1 MKKALTI
8 LIASCLSIACS
19 REQKPS
25 DHWRTYTFE
34 EKEFYTDGN
43 LKSLHQWND
52 TGPENPLADEI
63 YTFFSEKG
71 DTLSQRVN
79 FYSLGVVIERS
90 QKNTDYTFYK
100 VWQPSLINEKLVI
113 NPEGDVQKEESIF
126 MHIIDKNDSIGFKY
140 LGMEVIDFTISLYPS
155 EQEELVNP
163 AYSFLV
169 KTTEPYY
176 IPKEQLYDNQL
187 IDIEYRRK
195 GTQGSQDSTY
205 SILSFNTTFQL
216 YEKHELQK
224 LINAFS
230 F

>member
-1 MKKALTI
+1 MNKTLAT
-8 LIASCLSIACS
+8 LIVGCLSTSCS
-19 REQKPS
+19 IEQTSS

-126 MHIIDKNDSIGFKY
+126 MYIIDKNDSIGFKY
-140 LGMEVIDFTISLYPS
+140 LGMEIIDFTISLYPS

>member
-19 REQKPS
+19 REQTPS
-25 DHWRTYTFE
+25 DYWRTYTFE

-126 MHIIDKNDSIGFKY
+126 MHIIDKNR
-140 LGMEVIDFTISLYPS
+140 S
-155 EQEELVNP
+155 EERRVGKE
-163 AYSFLV
+163 SRSRW
-169 KTTEPYY
+169 T
-176 IPKEQLYDNQL
+176 KEQ
-187 IDIEYRRK
+187 
-195 GTQGSQDSTY
+195 
-205 SILSFNTTFQL
+205 
-216 YEKHELQK
+216 
-224 LINAFS
+224 
-230 F
+230 

>member
-1 MKKALTI
+1 MD
-8 LIASCLSIACS
+8 
-19 REQKPS
+19 Q
-25 DHWRTYTFE
+25 WRTYTFE

-52 TGPENPLADEI
+52 TGAENPLPAEI
-63 YTFFSEKG
+63 FTFFSEKG

-100 VWQPSLINEKLVI
+100 VWKPSLINEKLVI
-113 NPEGDVQKEESIF
+113 NPEGKVKKEESIF
-126 MHIIDKNDSIGFKY
+126 MYIIDKNDSIGFKY
-140 LGMEVIDFTISLYPS
+140 LGMEIIDFTISLYPS

-195 GTQGSQDSTY
+195 GTQGSPDSTY

-224 LINAFS
+224 LINIHF
-230 F
+230 

>member
-1 MKKALTI
+1 MD
-8 LIASCLSIACS
+8 
-19 REQKPS
+19 Q
-25 DHWRTYTFE
+25 WRTYTFE

-52 TGPENPLADEI
+52 TGAENPLPAEI
-63 YTFFSEKG
+63 FTFFSEKG

-100 VWQPSLINEKLVI
+100 VWKPSLINEKLVI
-113 NPEGDVQKEESIF
+113 NPEGKVKKEESIF
-126 MHIIDKNDSIGFKY
+126 MYTIDKNDSIGFKY
-140 LGMEVIDFTISLYPS
+140 LGMEIIDFTISLYPS

-195 GTQGSQDSTY
+195 GTQGSPDSTY

>member
-1 MKKALTI
+1 M
-8 LIASCLSIACS
+8 
-19 REQKPS
+19 

-90 QKNTDYTFYK
+90 QKKTDYTFYK
-100 VWQPSLINEKLVI
+100 VWKPSLINEKLVI

-140 LGMEVIDFTISLYPS
+140 LGMEIIDFTISLYPS

-195 GTQGSQDSTY
+195 GTQGSPDSTY

-224 LINAFS
+224 LTNIHF
-230 F
+230 

>member
-1 MKKALTI
+1 MNKTLAT
-8 LIASCLSIACS
+8 LIIGCLITACS
-19 REQKPS
+19 IEQTPS
-25 DHWRTYTFE
+25 DQWRTYTFE

-52 TGPENPLADEI
+52 TGPENPLADETF
-63 YTFFSEKG
+63 TFFSEKG
-71 DTLSQRVN
+71 DTLAQRVN

-100 VWQPSLINEKLVI
+100 VWHPSLINEKLVI

-176 IPKEQLYDNQL
+176 ILKEQLYDNQL

-195 GTQGSQDSTY
+195 GRLGSQDSTY
-205 SILSFNTTFQL
+205 SILSFNSTFRL
-216 YEKHELQK
+216 YEKYELQR
-224 LINAFS
+224 LTNIHF
-230 F
+230 

>member
-1 MKKALTI
+1 MD
-8 LIASCLSIACS
+8 
-19 REQKPS
+19 Q
-25 DHWRTYTFE
+25 WRTYTFE

-52 TGPENPLADEI
+52 TGAENPLPDEI
-63 YTFFSEKG
+63 FTFFSEKG

-100 VWQPSLINEKLVI
+100 VWKPSLINEKLVI
-113 NPEGDVQKEESIF
+113 
-126 MHIIDKNDSIGFKY
+126 
-140 LGMEVIDFTISLYPS
+140 
-155 EQEELVNP
+155 NP

-195 GTQGSQDSTY
+195 GTQGSPDSTY

-224 LINAFS
+224 LINIHF
-230 F
+230 

>member
-1 MKKALTI
+1 MD
-8 LIASCLSIACS
+8 
-19 REQKPS
+19 Q
-25 DHWRTYTFE
+25 WRTYTFE

-52 TGPENPLADEI
+52 TGSENPLADETF
-63 YTFFSEKG
+63 TFFSEKG
-71 DTLSQRVN
+71 DTLTQRVN